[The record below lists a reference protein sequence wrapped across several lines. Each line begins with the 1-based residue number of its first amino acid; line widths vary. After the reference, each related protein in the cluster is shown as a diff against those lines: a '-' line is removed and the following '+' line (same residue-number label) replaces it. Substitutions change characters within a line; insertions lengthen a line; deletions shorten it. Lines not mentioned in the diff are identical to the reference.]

1 MHIGSMN
8 ELSLGH
14 TAVSELRF
22 DTPDGDTVIDID
34 EARVHLALWEI
45 FSGRVHMTYAEVT
58 GADVNVRR
66 GEEQSVSL
74 VEAFSDGSEPE
85 SNSSG
90 GSIKL
95 LIDEIVVRDSTLHM
109 MIGAQRES
117 IQDVAAIYFVSPTE
131 ENVELIAKDV
141 SQRLYDSFHINFSSS
156 VRRWP
161 QRC

>member
-1 MHIGSMN
+1 MYDKSCRDIISPLLKVGD
-8 ELSLGH
+8 
-14 TAVSELRF
+14 LRKH
-22 DTPDGDTVIDID
+22 GV
-34 EARVHLALWEI
+34 
-45 FSGRVHMTYAEVT
+45 
-58 GADVNVRR
+58 
-66 GEEQSVSL
+66 
-74 VEAFSDGSEPE
+74 
-85 SNSSG
+85 
-90 GSIKL
+90 
-95 LIDEIVVRDSTLHM
+95 TLHM

>member
-1 MHIGSMN
+1 MLVYDKSCRDIISPLLNVGD
-8 ELSLGH
+8 
-14 TAVSELRF
+14 LRKH
-22 DTPDGDTVIDID
+22 GV
-34 EARVHLALWEI
+34 
-45 FSGRVHMTYAEVT
+45 
-58 GADVNVRR
+58 
-66 GEEQSVSL
+66 
-74 VEAFSDGSEPE
+74 
-85 SNSSG
+85 
-90 GSIKL
+90 
-95 LIDEIVVRDSTLHM
+95 TLHM